1 MGIRNIL
8 GIFGFAEFNHSGGGS
23 SPLGPDTVGTE
34 QIIDG
39 AVEMQDLNKSVK
51 DEMITRHDHVTE
63 EELNSFDV

>member
-8 GIFGFAEFNHSGGGS
+8 GIFGFAEFNHSGGD

-39 AVEMQDLNKSVK
+39 AVEMEDLNQSVK
-51 DEMITRHDHVTE
+51 DEMMTKNDRVTKE
-63 EELNSFDV
+63 QLDNFEV